1 MANVNRVNGFRPV
14 RYLNGAPYNGQFR
27 KYMVPAADGT
37 ALFVGDL
44 VKLSTTG
51 TDEGFTTVTRAAA
64 SDAVIGAVVG
74 FEVDPTNL
82 NTPQYRVASTKR
94 VVYVADDPNLIFE
107 AQEDGDTDPLETA
120 DIGLN
125 VDFIV
130 ASGSTVT
137 GTSGMQI
144 DSTTH
149 NTTATLPLRLLGLA
163 QRPDN
168 ENVLSAGG
176 QAYTRWEVKIN
187 NHQLGSSTGVAG
199 V

>member
-1 MANVNRVNGFRPV
+1 MANTNKVNGFRPV
-14 RYLNGAPYNGQFR
+14 RYLNGAKYNGQFR
-27 KYMVPAADGT
+27 KYIIPASDGT

-44 VKLSTTG
+44 VKLSTAG
-51 TDEGFTTVTRAAA
+51 SDEGYTAVVQAAA
-64 SDAVIGAVVG
+64 GDACIGAVVG
-74 FEVDPTNL
+74 FEVDPANL
-82 NTPQYRVASTKR
+82 NTPQYRTASTKR
-94 VVYVADDPNLIFE
+94 VVYVADDPALVFE

-125 VDFIV
+125 VSFVV
-130 ASGSTVT
+130 AAGSTTT
-137 GTSGMQI
+137 GASGMQI
-144 DSTTH
+144 DSTSH
-149 NTTATLPLRLLGLA
+149 ATTATLPLRLLGLA

>member
-1 MANVNRVNGFRPV
+1 MANTNKVNGFRPV
-14 RYLNGAPYNGQFR
+14 RYLNGAPYTGQMR
-27 KYMVPAADGT
+27 KYIIPASDGT
-37 ALFVGDL
+37 ATFIGDL
-44 VKLSTTG
+44 VKLSTAGSDDGYTA
-51 TDEGFTTVTRAAA
+51 VIQAAA
-64 SDAVIGAVVG
+64 GDACIGAIVG
-74 FEVDPTNL
+74 MEVDPTNL
-82 NTPQYRVASTKR
+82 NTPVYRAASTKR

-125 VDFIV
+125 VNCV
-130 ASGSTVT
+130 VGSGSTVT
-137 GTSGMQI
+137 GASGMQI
-144 DSTTH
+144 DSTSH
-149 NTTATLPLRLLGLA
+149 NTTATLQLRLLGLV
-163 QRPDN
+163 QRVDN

>member
-27 KYMVPAADGT
+27 KYVVAAADGT

-51 TDEGFTTVTRAAA
+51 DNEGYTTVVQAAA
-64 SDAVIGAVVG
+64 GDACIGVVVG
-74 FEVDPTNL
+74 FEVDPTAL
-82 NTPQYRVASTKR
+82 NTPQYRAASTR
-94 VVYVADDPNLIFE
+94 RIVYVADDPNLIFE

-125 VDFIV
+125 VNFVV
-130 ASGSTVT
+130 AAGSTVT
-137 GTSGMQI
+137 GASGMQI

>member
-1 MANVNRVNGFRPV
+1 MANTNKVNGFRPV
-14 RYLNGAPYNGQFR
+14 RYLNGACYNGQFR
-27 KYMVPAADGT
+27 KYIVPASDGT
-37 ALFVGDL
+37 ALFIGDL
-44 VKLSTTG
+44 VKLSSAG
-51 TDEGFTTVTRAAA
+51 SDEGYTAVVQAAA
-64 SDAVIGAVVG
+64 TDAMIGVVVG
-74 FEVDPTNL
+74 MEIDPTNL
-82 NTPQYRVASTKR
+82 NTPVYRAASTKR
-94 VVYVADDPNLIFE
+94 VVYVADDPNLVFE
-107 AQEDGDTDPLETA
+107 AQEDGDTDPLETT

-125 VDFIV
+125 VSPIV
-130 ASGSTVT
+130 GSGSTVT
-137 GTSGMQI
+137 GASGMQI

-187 NHQLGSSTGVAG
+187 NHQLGSHTGVAG

>member
-1 MANVNRVNGFRPV
+1 MANINKVNGFRPV
-14 RYLNGAPYNGQFR
+14 RYLNGAPWNGQAR
-27 KYMVPAADGT
+27 KYIMPASDGT
-37 ALFVGDL
+37 ATFVGDL
-44 VKLSTTG
+44 VKLSTAGSDDGYTAVVQATATG
-51 TDEGFTTVTRAAA
+51 
-64 SDAVIGAVVG
+64 AVIGAVVG
-74 FEVDPTNL
+74 FEVDPADL
-82 NTPQYRVASTKR
+82 NTPQYRKASTKR

-125 VDFIV
+125 VDIV
-130 ASGSTVT
+130 VGAGSTVT
-137 GTSGMQI
+137 GASGMQI

-168 ENVLSAGG
+168 ENVLSTGG